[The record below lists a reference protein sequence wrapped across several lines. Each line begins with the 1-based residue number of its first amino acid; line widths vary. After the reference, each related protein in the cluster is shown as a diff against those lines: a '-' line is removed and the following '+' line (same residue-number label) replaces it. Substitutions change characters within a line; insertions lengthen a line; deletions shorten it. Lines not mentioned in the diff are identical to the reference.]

1 MGSVQAIASELRTQ
15 SLEQGRSGPDAGSG
29 SLKQAEIGQMTPAA
43 SSALAVSGTARK
55 SPAKTWI
62 AALESVKL
70 LEDRPRLTLPVLMQ
84 ELAAAHGER
93 PALLGEDATL
103 SYVDLAKQA
112 NRYASWAAA
121 QGIGAGDVV
130 CLLMP
135 NCPEY
140 FAIWLGITQAGGAVA
155 LLNIHLRGNA
165 LAHCIKSAGAERVIV
180 ADRLLPALAEVMPHL
195 AATAHCWV
203 HGAAASTQQAEM
215 LVLPPHA
222 NSTALEISAPQPK
235 DLALLIYTSGTTGL
249 PKAAKITHARLLEWS
264 FWFAGMMDAGATDR
278 LYNCLPMYHSIGG
291 VVAIG
296 AMLVRGGSVVIRE
309 KFSATRFWEDVSR
322 TECTIFQYIG
332 ELCRYLLLS
341 EPDEF
346 ESRHRLRLACGNGMN
361 GNVWSAF
368 EARFAIPQI
377 LEFYAATEGNVSL
390 YNCEAKPGAIGRVP
404 PFLSHRFPIALIKC
418 DLITG
423 APLRDEAGFC
433 RRAAPDEPGEA
444 IGRIQGNAES
454 QFDGYTDAKAS
465 AVKILRD
472 VFEPGD
478 RWFRTGDLMRK
489 DRAGYYTFAD
499 RLGDTFRWKGE
510 NVSTTEVAEVIGTC
524 PGVMEAVVFGVEIPG
539 NEGRAGMAVITT
551 DAGFSLLAL
560 QSLLI
565 KALPS
570 YARPVFIR
578 RCDQLALTGTFKLQK
593 EKLRQEGY
601 AAAAAGAEI
610 WFFDAGIGSFIP
622 CDGGTIERIASS
634 RI

>member
-1 MGSVQAIASELRTQ
+1 MSA
-15 SLEQGRSGPDAGSG
+15 
-29 SLKQAEIGQMTPAA
+29 PAA
-43 SSALAVSGTARK
+43 RRLAADRPQASGTARK

-62 AALESVKL
+62 AALESVKI
-70 LEDRPRLTLPVLMQ
+70 LEARPGLTLPGLIQ
-84 ELAAAHGER
+84 ELALAHGER

-103 SYVDLAKQA
+103 SYVDLANQA

-121 QGIGAGDVV
+121 RGIGAGDVV

-140 FAIWLGITQAGGAVA
+140 LAIWLGITQAGGVVA

-165 LAHCIKSAGAERVIV
+165 LAHCIKSAGAERIIV
-180 ADRLLPALAEVMPHL
+180 AGRLLPAIGEVMPHL
-195 AATAHCWV
+195 PATAQCWV
-203 HGAAASTQQAEM
+203 HGAASTQQAEM
-215 LVLPPHA
+215 LVLPPDA
-222 NSTALEISAPQPK
+222 NCPAPETSTPQPK

-264 FWFAGMMDAGATDR
+264 FWFAGMMDASAADR

-341 EPDEF
+341 EPGEF
-346 ESRHRLRLACGNGMN
+346 DSRHRLRLACGNGMS
-361 GNVWSAF
+361 GHVWRAF
-368 EARFAIPQI
+368 EARFAIPRI

-418 DLITG
+418 DLATG
-423 APLRDEAGFC
+423 APLRDAAGLC
-433 RRAAPDEPGEA
+433 LRAEPDEAGEA
-444 IGRIQGNAES
+444 IGRIQGTAES

-465 AVKILRD
+465 ATKILRD

-489 DRAGYYTFAD
+489 DHAGYYTFAD

-510 NVSTTEVAEVIGTC
+510 NVSTTEVAEVIGAC
-524 PGVMEAVVFGVEIPG
+524 PGVTQAVVFGVEIPG

-551 DAGFSLLAL
+551 DARFSLLAL

-578 RCDQLALTGTFKLQK
+578 RCGQLAITGTFKLQK
-593 EKLRQEGY
+593 EQLRQEGY
-601 AAAAAGAEI
+601 AGAAGAET

-622 CDGGTIERIASS
+622 CDENTIKRIASS
-634 RI
+634 KI

>member
-1 MGSVQAIASELRTQ
+1 MSRLAAGRLAAGREL
-15 SLEQGRSGPDAGSG
+15 
-29 SLKQAEIGQMTPAA
+29 
-43 SSALAVSGTARK
+43 SGTARK
-55 SPAKTWI
+55 APAKAWI
-62 AALESVKL
+62 AALSSAKRYEA
-70 LEDRPRLTLPVLMQ
+70 RPGLTLPVLMQ
-84 ELAAAHGER
+84 ELAAAHGQR

-103 SYVDLAKQA
+103 SYAALAEQA
-112 NRYASWAAA
+112 NRYAGWAAA
-121 QGIGAGDVV
+121 EGIGAGDVV

-140 FAIWLGITQAGGAVA
+140 FAIWLGITQIGGVVA

-165 LAHCIKSAGAERVIV
+165 LAHCIRSAGAGRIIV
-180 ADRLLPALAEVMPHL
+180 ADRLLPAIREVMPHL
-195 AATAHCWV
+195 PATAQSWV
-203 HGAAASTQQAEM
+203 HGAAASAPPARM
-215 LVLPPHA
+215 LVLPPA
-222 NSTALEISAPQPK
+222 ADLTALETSTPRPK

-264 FWFAGMMDAGATDR
+264 FWFAGMMDARPADR

-309 KFSATRFWEDVSR
+309 KFSATRFWEDISR
-322 TECTIFQYIG
+322 TESTIFQYIG

-341 EPDEF
+341 GPSEF
-346 ESRHRLRLACGNGMN
+346 ESRHRLRLACGNGMS
-361 GNVWSAF
+361 GNVWKAF

-404 PFLSHRFPIALIKC
+404 PFLNHRFPIALIKC
-418 DLITG
+418 DLATG
-423 APLRDEAGFC
+423 APLRDENGFC
-433 RRAAPDEPGEA
+433 RRADTDEPGEA
-444 IGRIQGNAES
+444 IGRIQGTGES
-454 QFDGYTDAKAS
+454 QFDGYTDAQAS
-465 AVKILRD
+465 AAKILRD

-489 DRAGYYTFAD
+489 DRAGYYYFAD

-510 NVSTTEVAEVIGTC
+510 NVSTTEVAEVISAC
-524 PGVMEAVVFGVEIPG
+524 PGVLEAVVFGVEIPG

-551 DAGFSLLAL
+551 DARFSLLAL

-570 YARPVFIR
+570 YARPLFIR
-578 RCDQLALTGTFKLQK
+578 RCNQLALTGTFKLQK
-593 EKLRQEGY
+593 EQLRQAGY
-601 AAAAAGAEI
+601 AGADTGAEI
-610 WFFDAGIGSFIP
+610 WFFDAAIGSFIP
-622 CDGGTIERIASS
+622 CTAHTIATAKL
-634 RI
+634 

>member
-1 MGSVQAIASELRTQ
+1 MS
-15 SLEQGRSGPDAGSG
+15 P
-29 SLKQAEIGQMTPAA
+29 PAA
-43 SSALAVSGTARK
+43 RPRETSGIARK
-55 SPAKTWI
+55 PPAKSWI
-62 AALESVKL
+62 AALESVKR
-70 LEDRPRLTLPVLMQ
+70 LETRPDLTLPALMR
-84 ELAAAHGER
+84 ELAGAHGER
-93 PALLGEDATL
+93 PALIGEDAAL
-103 SYVDLAKQA
+103 SYSELAEQA
-112 NRYASWAAA
+112 NRYAGWAAA

-140 FAIWLGITQAGGAVA
+140 FAIWLGITQLGGVVA
-155 LLNIHLRGNA
+155 LLNSHLRGQA
-165 LAHCIKSAGAERVIV
+165 LAHCISSAGAGRIIV
-180 ADRLLPALAEVMPHL
+180 ADRLLPALDEVMPHL
-195 AATAHCWV
+195 PATARYWV
-203 HGAAASTQQAEM
+203 HGASGTRAES
-215 LVLPPHA
+215 LLLPDAGWTGFKTSPR
-222 NSTALEISAPQPK
+222 PV
-235 DLALLIYTSGTTGL
+235 DLALLIYTSGTTGP

-264 FWFAGMMDAGATDR
+264 FWFAGMMDARPSDR

-309 KFSATRFWEDVSR
+309 KFSATRFWEDISR

-341 EPDEF
+341 GPGEF
-346 ESRHRLRLACGNGMN
+346 ESRHRLRLACGNGMS
-361 GNVWSAF
+361 GKVWNEF

-404 PFLSHRFPIALIKC
+404 PFLSHRFPIALIQC
-418 DLITG
+418 DHLTG
-423 APLRDEAGFC
+423 TPLRDENGFC
-433 RRAAPDEPGEA
+433 LRAGPDEQGEA

-454 QFDGYTDAKAS
+454 QFDGYTDAGATRAKL
-465 AVKILRD
+465 LRD
-472 VFEPGD
+472 VFVPGD
-478 RWFRTGDLMRK
+478 CWFRTGDMMRK
-489 DRAGYYTFAD
+489 DRAGYYYFAD

-510 NVSTTEVAEVIGTC
+510 NVSTTEVAEVVSAC
-524 PGVMEAVVFGVEIPG
+524 PGVTEAVVFGVEIPG

-551 DAGFSLLAL
+551 DARFSLLAL

-578 RCDQLALTGTFKLQK
+578 RCGELAITGTFKLQK
-593 EKLRQEGY
+593 EQLRQEGFS
-601 AAAAAGAEI
+601 AGDV
-610 WFFDAGIGSFIP
+610 WFFDAAIGSFIP
-622 CDGGTIERIASS
+622 CDAQVIERFATA